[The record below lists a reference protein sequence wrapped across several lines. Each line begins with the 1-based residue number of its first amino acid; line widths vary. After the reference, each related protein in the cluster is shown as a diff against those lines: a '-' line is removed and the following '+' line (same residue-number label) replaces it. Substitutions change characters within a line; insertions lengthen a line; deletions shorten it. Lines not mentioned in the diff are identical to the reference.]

1 MKRFKT
7 PKFIL
12 DKEYRL
18 FPEHKRSEVQFLSL
32 GEEGRIRVYYRP
44 SKRARSNY
52 EDFELQDFLIK
63 GAAALGKRVSIRVVR
78 RIGELAEKKTDK
90 ETEEEGPKP
99 LPLFPDKK

>member
-1 MKRFKT
+1 ML
-7 PKFIL
+7 I
-12 DKEYRL
+12 
-18 FPEHKRSEVQFLSL
+18 
-32 GEEGRIRVYYRP
+32 EEATSSPSMVRP
-44 SKRARSNY
+44 RPLPDAPAP
-52 EDFELQDFLIK
+52 DFELQDFLIK